1 MRRFLTLHHPA
12 HSRSWYER
20 GIWRADTFYALAL
33 VNARTRPTAFA
44 LRDCERR
51 LTWQQLV
58 SWADAVA
65 DFLHEK
71 GLVRGDRV
79 SLLLSNRAESAA
91 LFLACSRNGYVFIP
105 ALHRNFAAGTV
116 LDIAERMQTRL
127 LILEEGFGATSDL
140 LAPALRSSLPEHVV
154 LPAERSTRSQFPALG
169 TVPRN
174 LAPIDPDPDRVSIV
188 GFTSGTTGAPKG
200 VLHSDNTVLANAR
213 DLVRDWG
220 HGPQTVLCCL
230 SPISHLI
237 AWIAAAQMLLA
248 GGELVM
254 NDPPSGASLLDWI
267 LATGATYV
275 KGVPTHAID
284 ILQEQRSRGL
294 TSLGAVKIFY
304 LAGSQIPRVTAEALF
319 AQGVVPQNV
328 YGMTENLSHCSTRP
342 DDGIE
347 TILETVGRAG
357 TAYEIGVFK
366 VDDRDT
372 PAAHGETGEI
382 AGRGACMMLG
392 YYADQVATEN
402 SYNRDGWFMSGDLG
416 RFTPEG
422 SLQIVGRVK
431 DIIIRGGHNIHPAQI
446 EELAMR
452 QPGISKAAAFGL
464 PDARLGERI
473 CLAIVPSAAPPRFT
487 DVLEFLRRQG
497 LSKYDLPEFLLTLAE
512 MPTTHNGKI
521 LKRRLVEMVTTGAVQ
536 PEPAVPATP
545 AATAT
550 PPATA
555 EDA

>member
-12 HSRSWYER
+12 LARSFYEQ
-20 GIWRADTFYALAL
+20 GCWRSDTFYALAL
-33 VNARTRPTAFA
+33 AHARLRPDAYA
-44 LRDCERR
+44 LRDRERR
-51 LTWQQLV
+51 LTWLELAT
-58 SWADAVA
+58 WADAAA
-65 DFLHEK
+65 DFLHEQ
-71 GLVRGDRV
+71 GLIRGDRV
-79 SLLLSNRAESAA
+79 SLLLPNRAEAVA
-91 LFLACSRNGYVFIP
+91 LMLACSRNGYVLIP
-105 ALHRNFAAGTV
+105 SLHRNFPAGTV
-116 LDIAERMQTRL
+116 LDIAQRMQTRL
-127 LILEEGFGATSDL
+127 LILEEGFGATPDL
-140 LAPALRSSLPEHVV
+140 LADAARPALPQHVL
-154 LPAERSTRSQFPALG
+154 LPAQRSTGSQFPAIG
-169 TVPRN
+169 TIPRN
-174 LAPIDPDPDRVSIV
+174 LAPLDSDPDRVSIV

-213 DLVRDWG
+213 DLVRDWR
-220 HGPQTVLCCL
+220 HGPHTVLCCL

-248 GGELVM
+248 GGELVL
-254 NDPPSGASLLDWI
+254 NDPPPGSSLLDWI

-304 LAGSQIPRVTAEALF
+304 LAGAQIPRVTAEALH

-342 DDGIE
+342 EDAID
-347 TILETVGRAG
+347 TILETVGHAS
-357 TAYEIGVFK
+357 TAYEIGIFK

-372 PAAHGETGEI
+372 PAAPGETGEI

-392 YYADQVATEN
+392 YYADQAATES

-416 RFTPEG
+416 RFTPDG
-422 SLQIVGRVK
+422 NLQIVGRVK

-452 QPGISKAAAFGL
+452 QPVIAKAAAFGL

-473 CLAIVPSAAPPRFT
+473 CLAIVPSAAPPRFE
-487 DVLEFLRRQG
+487 DVLASLRRDG

-512 MPTTHNGKI
+512 LPTTHNGKV
-521 LKRRLVEMVTTGAVQ
+521 LKRRLVEMVATGVVQ
-536 PEPAVPATP
+536 PVPA
-545 AATAT
+545 AAVK
-550 PPATA
+550 
-555 EDA
+555 DA

>member
-12 HSRSWYER
+12 HSRNWYGR
-20 GIWRADTFYALAL
+20 GMWQADTFYSLAL
-33 VNARTRPTAFA
+33 GNARARPNAFA
-44 LRDCERR
+44 LRDRERR
-51 LTWQQLV
+51 LTWHELV
-58 SWADAVA
+58 SWVDAVA

-71 GLVRGDRV
+71 GLVRGDRI
-79 SLLLSNRAESAA
+79 SLLLSNRAEAAA

-105 ALHRNFAAGTV
+105 ALHRNFPAATV
-116 LDIAERMQTRL
+116 LDIARRMQTRL
-127 LILEEGFGATSDL
+127 LILENGFGATPDL
-140 LAPALRSSLPEHVV
+140 LASTFRSALPEHVV
-154 LPAERSTRSQFPALG
+154 LPADRSTGSQFPTLG
-169 TVPRN
+169 TVAQN
-174 LAPIDPDPDRVSIV
+174 LAPVDPDPDRVSIL
-188 GFTSGTTGAPKG
+188 GLTSGTTGAPKG
-200 VLHSDNTVLANAR
+200 VMHSDNTVLANAR

-220 HGPQTVLCCL
+220 HHPQTVLCCL

-254 NDPPSGASLLDWI
+254 NDPPPGTSILDWI
-267 LATGATYV
+267 LATHATYV

-284 ILQEQRSRGL
+284 ILQEQRSRGMK
-294 TSLGAVKIFY
+294 SLGAVKIFY
-304 LAGSQIPRVTAEALF
+304 LAGSQIPRVTAEALA

-347 TILETVGRAG
+347 TILETVGRASS
-357 TAYEIGVFK
+357 AYEIRIFK

-392 YYADQVATEN
+392 YYADQASTEN

-416 RFTPEG
+416 RLTSDG

-452 QPGISKAAAFGL
+452 QPGISKAAAFGI

-473 CLAIVPSAAPPRFT
+473 CLAIVPSAAAPRYA
-487 DVLEFLRRQG
+487 DVLESLRRDG

-521 LKRRLVEMVTTGAVQ
+521 LKRRLVEMVVSGEVR
-536 PEPAVPATP
+536 PVPA
-545 AATAT
+545 ASMK
-550 PPATA
+550 
-555 EDA
+555 DA